1 MIRMDI
7 KIGVSNRHVHLSS
20 DDYLT
25 LFGDIKMEKL
35 KDLVQVGEF
44 ATNLVVEIATE
55 KAKIGKVRFL
65 GPCRSYTQ
73 VEISKTDCYTLGI
86 DAPVRASGDLE
97 NASEITIIGPCGR
110 VTKRCAI
117 IANRHLHINHIDR
130 ERLGLLTKEK
140 VSIELGTVKSAV
152 LNDVYIK
159 ETLNGVL
166 ELHLDTDDANSNLV
180 KTGDIARIIR

>member
-1 MIRMDI
+1 MDI

-20 DDYLT
+20 DDYRT
-25 LFGDIKMEKL
+25 LFGKIKMEKF
-35 KDLVQVGEF
+35 KDLVQEGEF

-65 GPCRSYTQ
+65 GPCRGYTQ
-73 VEISKTDCYTLGI
+73 VEISKTDCYVLGI

-97 NASEITIIGPCGR
+97 GASEITIIGPCGKI
-110 VTKRCAI
+110 TKNCAI
-117 IANRHLHINHIDR
+117 IANRHLHINPSDR
-130 ERLGLLTKEK
+130 EKMGLANKDK
-140 VSIELGTVKSAV
+140 VAIELGTVKSAI
-152 LNDVYIK
+152 LNNVYIK
-159 ETLNGVL
+159 ETPKGVL